1 MIIKNL
7 SDKIKLAILN
17 DDGTHDVRY
26 TIDYSDRHATGGFTP
41 YFCNLRLS
49 REAGSLEGALI
60 RAKSHQT
67 RQVLRAS
74 L

>member
-1 MIIKNL
+1 MAIKAQQ
-7 SDKIKLAILN
+7 LAILN
-17 DDGTHDVRY
+17 EDGTRDTRY

-49 REAGSLEGALI
+49 KGAGSLEGALI

-67 RQVLRAS
+67 GQVSQAS

>member
-1 MIIKNL
+1 MNIQAQQ
-7 SDKIKLAILN
+7 LAILN
-17 DDGTHDVRY
+17 DDGTRDKRY
-26 TIDYSDRHATGGFTP
+26 TIDYSDRHVTGGFTP

-60 RAKSHQT
+60 IAKSHQT
-67 RQVLRAS
+67 KQVLRAS